1 MRTFNLSNLSIDLRQ
16 VSLTLSTLGK
26 VCAIAAE
33 ATDRAGRVLEEN
45 RSLAIEASNNN
56 EEDHA

>member
-1 MRTFNLSNLSIDLRQ
+1 MKIDLRQ
-16 VSLTLSTLGK
+16 VSQVLSIAGK
-26 VCAIAAE
+26 LCAIAAE
-33 ATDRAGRVLEEN
+33 ATERAGRVLEAS